1 MVNVGRVKRAI
12 LLAVILFGGIVLLF
26 SNLMTDSKPTQLQ
39 NILPTVDTANEE
51 TTKHIDKQSAT
62 QLNEQLIKPIKE
74 TAGNPVSYNTHIFY
88 YAWYGTPRVDGQYY
102 HWNHVYIP
110 HWDSRVAQQY
120 PSNTRHTPP
129 EDIGANFYPSLG
141 CYSSSDPLVIK
152 QHMSDIRSSGVG
164 VVALSWYPPGHA
176 DEEGRPSDSLVPL
189 LLDIADDYSIKVTF
203 HIEPYKDRSA
213 VSVRGDIEYIMK
225 TYSGHPA
232 FYRHHGYKPLFYIYD
247 SYHISA
253 PDWAQVLTADGRR
266 TIRGTGA
273 DSVVVGLVVNSKDTE
288 FIKKSGFDGFYTY
301 FASRVFTYGSAPQN
315 WKLLKQIAIDSNL
328 LFIPS
333 VGPGYIDTAVR
344 PWNGANTQDRRNGDY
359 YQENFLEAIKVGADV
374 ISITSYNE
382 WHEGTQIEPAIQKL
396 EYLDYR
402 PNPPEFYLHT
412 TKELVLKYETSLKQN
427 M

>member
-1 MVNVGRVKRAI
+1 MVNVGRVKRVI
-12 LLAVILFGGIVLLF
+12 LLAVVLLGGILLLF
-26 SNLMTDSKPTQLQ
+26 SNLMTDTNPTHLQ
-39 NILPTVDTANEE
+39 NIPTVDTTNEG
-51 TTKHIDKQSAT
+51 TTKHVDKQSAT
-62 QLNEQLIKPIKE
+62 RINEEPTEPIKE
-74 TAGNPVSYNTHIFY
+74 TAGDSVSYNTHIFY
-88 YAWYGTPRVDGQYY
+88 YAWYGTPQVDGQYY
-102 HWNHVYIP
+102 HWNHVHLP
-110 HWDSRVAQQY
+110 HWDSKVAQRY

-152 QHMSDIRSSGVG
+152 QHMSDIRSSGAG

-189 LLDIADDYSIKVTF
+189 LLDIADGYSIKITF

-213 VSVRGDIEYIMK
+213 VSVRSDIEYIMR

-247 SYHISA
+247 SYHISP
-253 PDWAQVLTADGRR
+253 PDWAQVLTADGRH
-266 TIRGTGA
+266 TIRGTTL
-273 DSVVVGLVVNSKDTE
+273 DCVVVGLVVNNKDTE
-288 FIKKSGFDGFYTY
+288 LIKKSGFDGFYTY
-301 FASRVFTYGSAPQN
+301 FASRVFTYGSAPRN
-315 WKLLKQIAIDSNL
+315 WKQLKQIATDSNL

-344 PWNGANTQDRRNGDY
+344 PWNGANTQDRRNGEY
-359 YQENFLEAIKVGADV
+359 YQENFLEAINSGADV

-382 WHEGTQIEPAIQKL
+382 WHEGTQIEPAVQKL
-396 EYLDYR
+396 KYLDYL
-402 PNPPEFYLHT
+402 PNPPEFYLHK
-412 TKELVLKYETSLKQN
+412 TKELVLAYETSLKQN